1 MKTQKRL
8 ILAPAVIALTIAIFF
23 VMSPTVRAVKAQDGS
38 QAGPQASVSGP
49 TPGSPNVLAGEA
61 NAKQLLLLM
70 DTDKSGKISK
80 QEFMAYME
88 AEFDRLDVN
97 KDGELDVKE
106 LTKPKPRSVAGGHK

>member
-1 MKTQKRL
+1 MKTLKRAVL
-8 ILAPAVIALTIAIFF
+8 ASAMAILAIMIGAAAPNI
-23 VMSPTVRAVKAQDGS
+23 SRAAEAQ
-38 QAGPQASVSGP
+38 QETANAASSATP
-49 TPGSPNVLAGEA
+49 TPASPNVLAGEA
-61 NAKQLLLLM
+61 SAKQLLLLM
-70 DTDKSGKISK
+70 DTDKSGKVSK